1 MPQQSVATAD
11 DFMDLLR
18 HEHSEPFAQ
27 PVKPQRQP
35 QTADVYAETYAA
47 LRREFDADLY
57 GRVSL
62 KRIAALSR

>member
-1 MPQQSVATAD
+1 MPQQRVATTD
-11 DFMDLLR
+11 DFLDLLR
-18 HEHSEPFAQ
+18 QEQSEPFAQ
-27 PVKPQRQP
+27 QPQRQP
-35 QTADVYAETYAA
+35 QTPDVYAKTYAA